1 VFAETHTAAFGRRV
15 AVCIKQE
22 ILTRFTRGFYV
33 ASDFALP
40 VLSQRIA
47 PSSCVSF
54 ENILAQNL
62 VVGSN
67 PAKRLTAIKVGPTR
81 RYEALGFEIVHLGV
95 QPSLIFGFEVIDGVK
110 TANSE
115 KAVLDV
121 LYFHLRG
128 RRCTFDIYSDI
139 NLRKLDMNLI
149 RDYLGRYRNPKFV
162 AFAKNVLRI
171 S

>member
-1 VFAETHTAAFGRRV
+1 MFAETHTAAFGRRV

-81 RYEALGFEIVHLGV
+81 RYEALGFE
-95 QPSLIFGFEVIDGVK
+95 VIDGVK